1 MNKNWTDPNFIIG
14 GVATGSN
21 FYLRN
26 DIVEDI
32 WGKFKKGNSILL
44 DAPRRVGKTS
54 IMRYM
59 EKNPIDESYKFIFWN
74 IQGINSANE
83 FFERVYTLL
92 LNCLNTMQQGI
103 RWFNNFKSKIKI
115 TSISI
120 NGISFETTPTDFL
133 RATNDLLTE
142 INDIPE
148 IENIILLL
156 DELSEMLFSISK
168 TNKDDAISILKNLR
182 YWRQQPEMNKKV
194 KFVLAGSVGIHYV
207 VGKIEKRSSDLND
220 LRTVDFKPLS
230 DNEAHKYI
238 DWATEGA
245 TITYGKNL
253 KKYLLSKIQYFVP
266 YFINLLLDEI
276 NKQAKRTDNSEIT
289 MQNIDTAFDIV
300 VRHSDYFKDWKQRLQ
315 DYMPKED
322 YNFVNEIL
330 IHTAHKGYI
339 SMQEIYDKAVKYKK
353 TADYMDFIEDLEK
366 DGYIIGTED
375 EYRFMSPFLSA
386 FWKKNNPIYN
396 A

>member
-1 MNKNWTDPNFIIG
+1 MNTNWTDPNFVIG
-14 GVATGSN
+14 DAAKGSN

-26 DIVEDI
+26 DIVENV
-32 WGKFKKGNSILL
+32 WEELKKGNSVLL
-44 DAPRRVGKTS
+44 AAPRRVGKTS
-54 IMRYM
+54 IMQYM
-59 EKNPIDESYKFIFWN
+59 EQNPDNDYKLIFSN

-83 FFERVYTLL
+83 FFERIYTLL

-103 RWFNNFKSKIKI
+103 RWFNNFKNKIKI

-120 NGISFETTPTDFL
+120 NSITFETTPTDFL

-142 INDIPE
+142 INNIPE

-156 DELSEMLFSISK
+156 DELPEVLFRI
-168 TNKDDAISILKNLR
+168 NREDAISTLKNLR
-182 YWRQQPEMNKKV
+182 HWRQQPEMNKKV
-194 KFVLAGSVGIHYV
+194 KFVLAGSIGIHYV
-207 VGKIEKRSSDLND
+207 VDKIEKRNTDLND
-220 LRTVDFKPLS
+220 LRIIDFKPLS
-230 DNEAHKYI
+230 ENEAFKYI

-245 TITYGKNL
+245 TVTYNL
-253 KKYLLSKIQYFVP
+253 ELKEYLLSKIQYFVP

-276 NKQAKRTDNSEIT
+276 NTQAKKTDNPKIT
-289 MQNIDTAFDIV
+289 TQGIDTAFDIV

-322 YNFVNEIL
+322 FDFVNEIL
-330 IHTAHKGYI
+330 IHTAHKGHI
-339 SMQEIYDKAVKYKK
+339 SLQEIYDKAVKHNK

-366 DGYIIGTED
+366 DGYITEIEG

-386 FWKKNNPIYN
+386 FWKKKNPIYN